1 MKANMR
7 IGVDEHVGNPAGIM
21 AYGATEVLKVPAPL
35 VVIGGGVC
43 GVIGWGANMH

>member
-1 MKANMR
+1 MHLSSRA
-7 IGVDEHVGNPAGIM
+7 PCAAGIL

-43 GVIGWGANMH
+43 GVIGWGAKMN